1 MTRRSGRARLLGQL
15 GAVVAL
21 VLSASASAAPGV
33 TPASVSLAANPG
45 ATLTVPKAVETPV
58 VPPNPD
64 IVFLVDTTTSM
75 GPAIGNVQANL
86 QTVLSTVLAAQP
98 TAQFAVADYKDTADS
113 GGFFFVRQGLTA
125 STAAVQ
131 TAINNLSLSGGG
143 TDAPEDWINALFQV
157 STGAIS
163 FRSNGTPIVV
173 LVGDS
178 SSHNPSNGILL
189 TTAITALQAA
199 GIKVVAIDVGPT
211 PNQVSDGLNFFGQAA
226 AVAAGTG
233 GVLLFA
239 PDPNTVAGQIL
250 AGLQN
255 LPVTVTHAVG
265 PCSPSLTVTVAPASQ
280 TVTSGQTAS
289 FTETILVAAN
299 APQGQT
305 VTCTVTFLLNGQS
318 GGPAFVETIS
328 IKVNDIT
335 PPVVTVNDRTVEATS
350 PAGAVINYVATA
362 VDNVDGPLTPTCN
375 PPSGSLFPIGSTLVT
390 CTATDAAGNTG
401 SDTAIMTVVDTT
413 PPITRCVET
422 TNPSGKNV
430 PRARNTNP
438 DGFFALFAVDIADVS
453 PDIFI
458 RDSADP
464 SVEFGPF
471 PSGTKIKLTQAPG
484 ATQSQK
490 PGPGAIDWHIK
501 LKGDAL
507 LVATDF
513 SGNESDPISCLVPPP
528 PK

>member
-1 MTRRSGRARLLGQL
+1 VGLRQSERRGRCRGTSATT
-15 GAVVAL
+15 ATAL
-21 VLSASASAAPGV
+21 
-33 TPASVSLAANPG
+33 
-45 ATLTVPKAVETPV
+45 
-58 VPPNPD
+58 
-64 IVFLVDTTTSM
+64 
-75 GPAIGNVQANL
+75 
-86 QTVLSTVLAAQP
+86 
-98 TAQFAVADYKDTADS
+98 
-113 GGFFFVRQGLTA
+113 
-125 STAAVQ
+125 
-131 TAINNLSLSGGG
+131 
-143 TDAPEDWINALFQV
+143 
-157 STGAIS
+157 
-163 FRSNGTPIVV
+163 
-173 LVGDS
+173 
-178 SSHNPSNGILL
+178 SHDPSNGVTLAG
-189 TTAITALQAA
+189 AIAALQAE

-211 PNQVSDGLNFFGQAA
+211 PGQISDGLNATGQAA
-226 AVAAGTG
+226 AVAAATG

-239 PDPNTVAGQIL
+239 PDPDTVASQIL

-265 PCSPSLTVTVAPASQ
+265 PCSPSLNVGLAPASQ

-289 FTETILVAAN
+289 FTETIVVAAN

-305 VTCTVTFLLNGQS
+305 VTCNVTFLLNGQP

-328 IKVNDIT
+328 IAVNDIT

-350 PAGAVINYVATA
+350 PAGAVINYIATA
-362 VDNVDGPLTPTCN
+362 VDNVDGPLTPTCT
-375 PPSGSLFPIGSTLVT
+375 PPSGSLFPLGSTLVT

-413 PPITRCVET
+413 APAARCIET

-438 DGFFALFAVDIADVS
+438 DGFYQLLAADIVDVS

-507 LVATDF
+507 LVATDS
-513 SGNESDPISCLVPPP
+513 SGNESDAISCLVPPP